1 MALKLWQLKHS
12 RNMYQF
18 FITNSW
24 NHSLVLYKNETKL
37 CMNIIINLTYTESSR
52 HISKCKTFSDK
63 ENFVPFT
70 CHCTAWHTPHLHPL
84 FFSAEFCCTV
94 SIVIQRVYFI
104 VSLDPAVVVLKI
116 LRRKSTFTRNLVC
129 FSCAVIL

>member
-1 MALKLWQLKHS
+1 MTFKLWQLKHS
-12 RNMYQF
+12 RNIYHF

-24 NHSLVLYKNETKL
+24 NHALVLYKNETKL

-63 ENFVPFT
+63 ENFVSRT
-70 CHCTAWHTPHLHPL
+70 CHCTAQHTPHLHPPV
-84 FFSAEFCCTV
+84 FSAEFYCTV

-104 VSLDPAVVVLKI
+104 VSLDPTVAILKVLH
-116 LRRKSTFTRNLVC
+116 RKSTSTINLVC
-129 FSCAVIL
+129 LSSAVIL